1 VQCVLADINDYA
13 ALNDRWRR
21 EFDDVAH
28 APSRFTYQAGALPFG
43 AKIEIQAVAA
53 RAGMLRGRPGGLR
66 ASQRPLPP
74 ARSRCA
80 MARAMNCCYL

>member
-53 RAGMLRGRPGGLR
+53 RAG
-66 ASQRPLPP
+66 
-74 ARSRCA
+74 
-80 MARAMNCCYL
+80 